1 MFGAIASFI
10 SGIFSPAAKLVDEIH
25 TSDEEKMKLRNE
37 LARIQESAMSKM
49 MELEKTAMEAQ
60 SKVQVAEANSSYWLT
75 ANWRPLTSVTIVV
88 LIVLGSF
95 GFVQVGKEIYDL
107 AEIFL
112 GAYAGGRSVEKL
124 GKALKLGK

>member
-10 SGIFSPAAKLVDEIH
+10 SGIFSPASKLVDNLH
-25 TSDEEKMKLRNE
+25 TSDEERMQLRNE
-37 LARIQESAMSKM
+37 LAKIQESAMSKM
-49 MELEKTAMEAQ
+49 MDLEKTAMEAQ
-60 SKVQVAEANSSYWLT
+60 SKVQVAEASSGYWLT
-75 ANWRPLTSVTIVV
+75 ANWRPLTSIIIVG

-95 GFVQVGKEIYDL
+95 GWIEVGKEIYDL